1 MSQMPLGHKNMP
13 LPVTINARNGA
24 NVTNS
29 SGTIPPKSAPAKTVH
44 LNFGRRMTRSDE
56 TELSYPPQAAGSE
69 LWFTLNYHLSTLNF
83 LSTAAS
89 DWLERMVR
97 PPCFTS
103 LRCGRAC

>member
-44 LNFGRRMTRSDE
+44 LNFGRRMVRSDE

-69 LWFTLNYHLSTLNF
+69 LWFTLNYHLSTLTF

-89 DWLERMVR
+89 VCLAHLVSAHCHHRFRVGGQR
-97 PPCFTS
+97 
-103 LRCGRAC
+103 